1 MALSHSSVL
10 GSTISCVMESQTSPG
25 PLSLKAYEW
34 AKLTKVGKA
43 LRGSPLWLMTA
54 KGA

>member
-1 MALSHSSVL
+1 
-10 GSTISCVMESQTSPG
+10 
-25 PLSLKAYEW
+25 LKAYER

-43 LRGSPLWLMTA
+43 LRGSPLQLTTA